1 MAILKVDTI
10 SGIGTEGP
18 VFEGDIEF
26 TSQNFL
32 TLPKGD
38 TIQRGGAKGFF
49 VGGQDTSNANTNIV
63 DFINIESSGN
73 AVKFGDLTTATR
85 MTGATASDTRLLS
98 VGGYTSSTVDTIEF
112 FTIATQSNA
121 TDFGNLQS
129 ARYGVGCLSNQTRG
143 VLAAGNPYT
152 NTIDFVTIAT
162 TANAQDFGDLLNFNP
177 SFPATCSSS
186 TRGIIAG
193 GEGPA
198 PYPYFDNIEF
208 VTIASTG
215 NGTDFGNLLAANF
228 GLGGG
233 SSPTRGVFGGGAAP
247 SAVNVIQFITIAS
260 TGDATDF
267 GDLTLTRSYVAGC
280 SSHIRGV
287 FGGGNTPSNVNN
299 IDFVTIST
307 TGNASDFGDLIEGR
321 ESLRATSNSHGGII

>member
-1 MAILKVDTI
+1 MATLKVNTL
-10 SGIGTEGP
+10 SGIGTEG
-18 VFEGDIEF
+18 VVLDGGLKFR
-26 TSQNFL
+26 SLNYM

-98 VGGYTSSTVDTIEF
+98 AGGFASSSTDTIEF

-193 GEGPA
+193 GEGPS
-198 PYPYFDNIEF
+198 PYPYFNNIEF

-215 NGTDFGNLLAANF
+215 NGTDFGDLLAANF

-247 SAVNVIQFITIAS
+247 SGVNVIQFITIAT
-260 TGDATDF
+260 TGNATDF
-267 GDLTLTRSYVAGC
+267 GDLTLTRSYVSGC

-299 IDFVTIST
+299 IDFVTITT

-321 ESLRATSNSHGGII
+321 ESLRASSNSHGGII

>member
-1 MAILKVDTI
+1 MATLKVNTL

-18 VFEGDIEF
+18 VLDGGLHFR
-26 TSQNFL
+26 SQNYM

-63 DFINIESSGN
+63 DFINIQSQGN
-73 AVKFGDLTTATR
+73 AIKFGDLTAATR

-98 VGGYTSSTVDTIEF
+98 VGGFASSTTDTIEF

-162 TANAQDFGDLLNFNP
+162 TGNASDFGDLLNFNP

-186 TRGIIAG
+186 TRGIITG

-247 SAVNVIQFITIAS
+247 SGVNVIQFITIAS

-267 GDLTLTRSYVAGC
+267 GDLTLTRSYVSGC

>member
-1 MAILKVDTI
+1 MATLKVNTL
-10 SGIGTEGP
+10 SGIGTEG
-18 VFEGDIEF
+18 VVLDGGLKFR
-26 TSQNFL
+26 SLNYM

-49 VGGQDTSNANTNIV
+49 VGGQDTSNGNTKIV
-63 DFINIESSGN
+63 DFINIESQGN
-73 AVKFGDLTTATR
+73 AIKFGDLTTATR

-98 VGGYTSSTVDTIEF
+98 AGGFTSSSTDTIEF

-162 TANAQDFGDLLNFNP
+162 TANAQNFGDLLNFNP

-186 TRGIIAG
+186 TRGIITG

-198 PYPYFDNIEF
+198 PYPYFNNIEF

-215 NGTDFGNLLAANF
+215 NGTDFGDLLAANF

-247 SAVNVIQFITIAS
+247 SGVNVIQFITIAT
-260 TGDATDF
+260 TGNATDF
-267 GDLTLTRSYVAGC
+267 GDLTLVRSYVSGC

-299 IDFVTIST
+299 IDFVTITT

-321 ESLRATSNSHGGII
+321 ESLRASSNSHGGII

>member
-1 MAILKVDTI
+1 MANLKVDTV

-18 VFEGDIEF
+18 VLDGGLKFR
-26 TSQNFL
+26 SKNYM
-32 TLPKGD
+32 TLPKGN
-38 TIQRGGAKGFF
+38 TTQRGGAKGFF
-49 VGGQDTSNANTNIV
+49 VGGQDTSNANTKIV
-63 DFINIESSGN
+63 DFINIESAGN
-73 AVKFGDLTTATR
+73 AIKFGDLTTATR

-98 VGGYTSSTVDTIEF
+98 AGGLVPSVTDTIEF
-112 FTIATQSNA
+112 FTVSTQSNA

-129 ARYGVGCLSNQTRG
+129 SKYGVGCLSNNTRG
-143 VLAAGNPYT
+143 ILAAGNPYT

-186 TRGIIAG
+186 TRGIITG

-247 SAVNVIQFITIAS
+247 GSVNVIQFITIAT

-267 GDLTLTRSYVAGC
+267 GDLTLVRSYVSGC

-299 IDFVTIST
+299 IDFVTITT

>member
-1 MAILKVDTI
+1 MATLKVNTL
-10 SGIGTEGP
+10 SGIGTEG
-18 VFEGDIEF
+18 VVLDGGLKFR
-26 TSQNFL
+26 SLNYM

-49 VGGQDTSNANTNIV
+49 VGGQDTSNANTKIV
-63 DFINIESSGN
+63 DFINIESAGN
-73 AVKFGDLTTATR
+73 TIKFGDLTAATR

-98 VGGYTSSTVDTIEF
+98 VGGYASSTVDTIEF

-186 TRGIIAG
+186 TRGIITG

-198 PYPYFDNIEF
+198 PYPYFNNIEF

-215 NGTDFGNLLAANF
+215 NGTDFGDLLAANF

-247 SAVNVIQFITIAS
+247 SAVNVIQFITIAT

-267 GDLTLTRSYVAGC
+267 GDLTLTRSYVSGC

>member
-1 MAILKVDTI
+1 MATLRSNTI

-18 VFEGDIEF
+18 VLNGGLHFRSE
-26 TSQNFL
+26 NYL

-38 TIQRGGAKGFF
+38 TIQGGGAKGFF
-49 VGGQDTSNANTNIV
+49 VGGQDTSNGNTKIV
-63 DFINIESSGN
+63 DFINIESVGN
-73 AVKFGDLTTATR
+73 AIKFGDLTTATR

-98 VGGYTSSTVDTIEF
+98 AGGFTSSSTDTIEF

-129 ARYGVGCLSNQTRG
+129 ARYGVGCLSNNTRG

-162 TANAQDFGDLLNFNP
+162 TGDASDFGDLLNFNP

-247 SAVNVIQFITIAS
+247 SGVNVIQFITIAT
-260 TGDATDF
+260 TGNATDF
-267 GDLTLTRSYVAGC
+267 GDLTLTRSYVSGC

-299 IDFVTIST
+299 IDFVTIAT

-321 ESLRATSNSHGGII
+321 ESLRASSNSHGGII

>member
-1 MAILKVDTI
+1 MATLKVNTL
-10 SGIGTEGP
+10 SGIGTEG
-18 VFEGDIEF
+18 VVLDGGLKFR
-26 TSQNFL
+26 SLNYM

-49 VGGQDTSNANTNIV
+49 VGGQDTSNGNTKIV
-63 DFINIESSGN
+63 DFINIESQGN
-73 AVKFGDLTTATR
+73 AIKFGDLTTATR

-98 VGGYTSSTVDTIEF
+98 AGGFTSSSTDTIEF

-162 TANAQDFGDLLNFNP
+162 TANAQNFGDLLNFNP

-186 TRGIIAG
+186 TRGIITG
-193 GEGPA
+193 GEGPS
-198 PYPYFDNIEF
+198 PFPYFDNIEF

-267 GDLTLTRSYVAGC
+267 GDLTLTRSYVSGC

-299 IDFVTIST
+299 IDFVTITT

-321 ESLRATSNSHGGII
+321 ESLRASSNSHGGII

>member
-1 MAILKVDTI
+1 MANLKVNTV
-10 SGIGTEGP
+10 SGIGTEG
-18 VFEGDIEF
+18 VVLDGGLKFR
-26 TSQNFL
+26 SLNYM
-32 TLPKGD
+32 TLPKGN
-38 TIQRGGAKGFF
+38 TTQRGGAKGFF

-98 VGGYTSSTVDTIEF
+98 VGGFASSTTDTIEF

-129 ARYGVGCLSNQTRG
+129 ARYGVGCLSNNTRG

-186 TRGIIAG
+186 TRGIITG

-228 GLGGG
+228 GLGGS

-247 SAVNVIQFITIAS
+247 SSVNVIQFITIAT

-267 GDLTLTRSYVAGC
+267 GDLTLVRSYVSGC
-280 SSHIRGV
+280 SSHTRGV

-299 IDFVTIST
+299 IDFVTIAT
-307 TGNASDFGDLIEGR
+307 TGNAFDFGDLIEGR
-321 ESLRATSNSHGGII
+321 ESLRASSNSHGGII